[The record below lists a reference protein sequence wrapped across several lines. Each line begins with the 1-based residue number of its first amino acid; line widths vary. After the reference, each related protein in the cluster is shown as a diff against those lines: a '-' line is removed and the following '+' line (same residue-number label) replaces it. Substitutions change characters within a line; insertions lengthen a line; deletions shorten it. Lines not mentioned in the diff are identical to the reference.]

1 MVIYFARY
9 DREKSVGML
18 SLYYYESIGKIDE
31 YEGIKYLTIDDNI
44 LYKVL
49 GKINKIIN
57 TGWFD
62 DIKILI
68 DTDDNLPDGITL
80 ENVVILI
87 QIIQFIHN
95 YFKKKH

>member
-1 MVIYFARY
+1 MKA
-9 DREKSVGML
+9 
-18 SLYYYESIGKIDE
+18 IDE

>member
-1 MVIYFARY
+1 M
-9 DREKSVGML
+9 
-18 SLYYYESIGKIDE
+18 
-31 YEGIKYLTIDDNI
+31 TIDDNI

-87 QIIQFIHN
+87 Q
-95 YFKKKH
+95 

>member
-1 MVIYFARY
+1 MKA
-9 DREKSVGML
+9 
-18 SLYYYESIGKIDE
+18 IDE

-87 QIIQFIHN
+87 Q
-95 YFKKKH
+95 